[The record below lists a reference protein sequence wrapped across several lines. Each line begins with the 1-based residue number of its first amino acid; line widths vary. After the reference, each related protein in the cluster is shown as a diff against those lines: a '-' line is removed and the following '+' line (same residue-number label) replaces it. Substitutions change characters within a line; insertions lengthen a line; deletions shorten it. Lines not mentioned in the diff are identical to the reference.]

1 MHGAA
6 ARGAVCRVQPR
17 LVELWL
23 GVVTFVA
30 GSVLWR
36 VASRERALVAP
47 WLPRLGL
54 GIAILGLGTLA
65 ITLQGVVWNFVS
77 IAASLVAIGL
87 IVSVLVEI
95 LRRR

>member
-1 MHGAA
+1 
-6 ARGAVCRVQPR
+6 VPPR

-47 WLPRLGL
+47 WLPRLGI
-54 GIAILGLGTLA
+54 GIAILGLGTLVL
-65 ITLQGVVWNFVS
+65 TLDGVGWNFVS
-77 IAASLVAIGL
+77 IAASLVAIAV
-87 IVSVLVEI
+87 IVSVLLEI